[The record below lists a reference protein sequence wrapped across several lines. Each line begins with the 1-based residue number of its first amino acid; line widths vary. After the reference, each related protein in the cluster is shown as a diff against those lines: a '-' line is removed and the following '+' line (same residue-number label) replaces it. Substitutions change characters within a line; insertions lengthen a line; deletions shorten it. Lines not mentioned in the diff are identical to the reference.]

1 MACVNQG
8 TLFPLD
14 MMNTDLRLALI
25 EWQTWLRTERRL
37 AENTLSS
44 YHRDAQRFLAFL
56 ASHKG
61 SAICLDQLTS
71 LHIRDFRAWLTQL
84 HNEGLGPRSRSRAL
98 ASIRNLFHFLD
109 KEKYGQNAAISAIKR
124 PKMDKRLPHP
134 THLQLIEQVI
144 HAAGSKRRG
153 RAHWI
158 GLRDQALLTLLYGA
172 GLRIGEALSLN
183 ANVFDGNPET
193 LIINGK
199 GNRQRMVPILP
210 IIRGRI
216 ARYKDQCPYRFSPE
230 AGLFLGT
237 RGKRLNAGVVQK
249 LVRSLR
255 QELHMG
261 DALTPHGLRHS
272 FATHL
277 LSNGGNLR
285 IIQELLGHSS
295 LSTTQQY
302 TSVADRELHGVFRN
316 THPRAKA

>member
-1 MACVNQG
+1 MAWPRREATFSFN
-8 TLFPLD
+8 
-14 MMNTDLRLALI
+14 MMHTDLRLVLI

-61 SAICLDQLTS
+61 SAICLEQLAS

-84 HNEGLGPRSRSRAL
+84 HNEGLSPRSRSRAL
-98 ASIRNLFHFLD
+98 ASIRNFFHFLD
-109 KEKYGQNAAISAIKR
+109 KEKYGQNPAILAIRR

-134 THLQLIEQVI
+134 TQLELIEQVI
-144 HAAGSKRRG
+144 HAAASKRRG
-153 RAHWI
+153 RAQWI

-172 GLRIGEALSLN
+172 GLRIGEALGLN
-183 ANVFDGNPET
+183 ANVFDGDPET
-193 LIINGK
+193 LIITGK
-199 GNRQRMVPILP
+199 GSRQRMIPILP
-210 IIRGRI
+210 VIRERI
-216 ARYKDQCPYRFSPE
+216 AKYKELCPYEFNPE
-230 AGLFLGT
+230 AALFLGQ
-237 RGKRLNAGVVQK
+237 RGKRLNPGVVQR
-249 LVRSLR
+249 LVRTLR
-255 QELHMG
+255 QELHIG

-302 TSVADRELHGVFRN
+302 TSVADRELHGVFRD

>member
-1 MACVNQG
+1 
-8 TLFPLD
+8 

-37 AENTLSS
+37 AENTLSA
-44 YHRDAQRFLAFL
+44 YHRDAERFLAFL

-61 SAICLDQLTS
+61 SAMCLDQLTS

-84 HNEGLGPRSRSRAL
+84 HNEGLSPRSRSRAL
-98 ASIRNLFHFLD
+98 ASVRNLFHFLD
-109 KEKYGQNAAISAIKR
+109 KEKYGQNAAISAIRR
-124 PKMDKRLPHP
+124 PKMDKPLPHS
-134 THLQLIEQVI
+134 THLELIEQVI
-144 HAAGSKRRG
+144 HAAGSKRHG

-158 GLRDQALLTLLYGA
+158 GLRDQALLTMLYGA

-183 ANVFDGNPET
+183 ASVFDGDPET

-199 GNRQRMVPILP
+199 GNHQRMVPILP
-210 IIRGRI
+210 LIRERV
-216 ARYKDQCPYRFSPE
+216 ARYKDQCPYHFSHGT
-230 AGLFLGT
+230 ALFLGT

-255 QELHMG
+255 QELNMG

-302 TSVADRELHGVFRN
+302 TTVADRELRGVFRN
-316 THPRAKA
+316 AHPRAKA